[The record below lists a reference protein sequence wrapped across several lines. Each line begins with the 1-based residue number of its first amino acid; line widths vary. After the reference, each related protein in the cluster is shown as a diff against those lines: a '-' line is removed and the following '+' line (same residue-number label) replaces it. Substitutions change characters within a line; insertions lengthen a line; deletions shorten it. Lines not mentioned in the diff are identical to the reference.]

1 MHHWRRG
8 NDNVSEQSSMKFV
21 QENGHS
27 FVNESMTLKFVR
39 SNATLTLVHENATHK
54 FVKDNATLTLVH
66 EKATHKI
73 RQKTKRLWMVVTHL
87 IQFQGW
93 DTSVA
98 KPRVQNSWSEAGCRL
113 QTGSSCRWWE
123 GLNIDF

>member
-1 MHHWRRG
+1 
-8 NDNVSEQSSMKFV
+8 MKFV

-73 RQKTKRLWMVVTHL
+73 RQKTKRL
-87 IQFQGW
+87 
-93 DTSVA
+93 
-98 KPRVQNSWSEAGCRL
+98 
-113 QTGSSCRWWE
+113 
-123 GLNIDF
+123 